1 MDCSIHTCMD
11 INPLLIYEFEEP
23 SNFNFNV
30 SNKNIT
36 ETILEFTFNSIIY
49 SNIEDLEDA
58 IDTFFDTTSNNIE
71 NSYTIKY
78 KVIKKININSKMIT
92 LEDFKTFQLL
102 IE

>member
-1 MDCSIHTCMD
+1 
-11 INPLLIYEFEEP
+11 
-23 SNFNFNV
+23 
-30 SNKNIT
+30 
-36 ETILEFTFNSIIY
+36 FTFNSIIY

-58 IDTFFDTTSNNIE
+58 INNFLDTTSNNIE

-78 KVIKKININSKMIT
+78 KVTKKININSKMIT